1 MARGGAGG
9 GRGWGWTSPQCRG
22 HAGGRQGAGGGS
34 FCAEAPLPGANR
46 LPDTEGA
53 ANYASLVHFADDGHT
68 VCSLIQL
75 LGNELLIELGDLRVA
90 VARF

>member
-1 MARGGAGG
+1 VGAVFAL
-9 GRGWGWTSPQCRG
+9 RHS
-22 HAGGRQGAGGGS
+22 
-34 FCAEAPLPGANR
+34 LPGANR